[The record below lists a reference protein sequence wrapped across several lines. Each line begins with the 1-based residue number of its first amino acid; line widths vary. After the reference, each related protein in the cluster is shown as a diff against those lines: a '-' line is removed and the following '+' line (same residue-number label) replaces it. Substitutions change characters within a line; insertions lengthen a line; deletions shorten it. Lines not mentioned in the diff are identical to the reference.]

1 MRLRDLDDM
10 KRAAAM
16 LAALGSRCVLLKGGH
31 MPGAMVRDVFFGE
44 KGMAVIESP
53 RIETRHTHGTGCTL
67 AAGIAVG
74 LAQGMAP
81 LAAVRRARLYLTAA
95 IRGAPGLGAG
105 HGPLDHGHTL
115 FKATI

>member
-1 MRLRDLDDM
+1 
-10 KRAAAM
+10 
-16 LAALGSRCVLLKGGH
+16 
-31 MPGAMVRDVFFGE
+31 VRDVFFDE
-44 KGMAVIESP
+44 KGMAVTESP

-115 FKATI
+115 FKATT